1 MPDDRLHAATLR
13 RYLSRHVIVDGDD
26 RGLSLVTATA
36 SAPPRV
42 IAVEPYEAET
52 PDTEYLDTPIIIT
65 ADTITSPPALP

>member
-1 MPDDRLHAATLR
+1 MPDECTQATPKR
-13 RYLSRHVIVDGDD
+13 RYLSSHVIVDGDD

-52 PDTEYLDTPIIIT
+52 PATAYLDTPIIIT
-65 ADTITSPPALP
+65 AGTITSPPDLP